1 MSKQWKAETLYD
13 TDKMGRIRT
22 YEISV
27 KELSPYAVIEIVHG
41 LEDGQKQLES
51 INIGTGKNIGRSNET
66 TPFEQA
72 KMDAI
77 SKWNLKKDKGYT
89 TVRGGKS
96 EILLPMLAQ
105 NIDEREKYI
114 KYPCYDQPKLNGMR
128 CLAFRENGN
137 IRLQSRG
144 GKTIQSIPHIEAELY
159 MIMKDGGILDGELYV
174 HGEKL
179 QNITSAINNVDNPK
193 KAKISLFEIKYYVY
207 DCPDRESK
215 FTFRDRFSSFLSVMM
230 DLNLHYVKSV
240 PTIVCNSK
248 ADIDKA
254 LAKNIADG
262 YEGTIIRN
270 CDGKYAWGERSNDLQ
285 KYKLMQDAEYLIT
298 GVKAGTG
305 RSAELGIFTCVTK
318 EGKAFSVNPEGN
330 EAQKHEYLVNSHKYI
345 GKMLTVRFQ
354 EFTEDNIPSFPIGVV
369 VRDYE

>member
-1 MSKQWKAETLYD
+1 MNNWKAETLYD
-13 TDKMGRIRT
+13 TDKMGRVRT

-27 KELSPYAVIEIVHG
+27 KLFEDIAVIEIVHG

-51 INIGTGKNIGRSNET
+51 IDVVRGKNIGRSNET

-72 KMDAI
+72 KMDAV

-89 TVRGGKS
+89 TIRGGKS

-105 NIDEREKYI
+105 NINEREKYI
-114 KYPCYDQPKLNGMR
+114 VYPCYDQPKLNGMR
-128 CLAFRENGN
+128 CLSFRENGK
-137 IRLQSRG
+137 IRFQSRG
-144 GKTIQSIPHIEAELY
+144 GKPIQSIPHIEQELL
-159 MIMKDGGILDGELYV
+159 MIMKDGDIKDGELYA
-174 HGEKL
+174 HGHKL
-179 QNITSAINNVDNPK
+179 QDILSAIKNIDTPE
-193 KAKISLFEIKYYVY
+193 KATLALSEVQYWIY
-207 DCPDRESK
+207 DSPDRESK
-215 FTFRDRFSSFLSVMM
+215 YTFRDRFSSFLSVMM
-230 DLNLHYVKSV
+230 GLNLHYVKAV

-248 ADIDKA
+248 SDIDKA
-254 LAKNIADG
+254 LLKNIADG

-270 CDGKYAWGERSNDLQ
+270 CDSKYAWGERSNDLQ

-318 EGKAFSVNPEGN
+318 EGKTFSVNPEGN
-330 EAQKHEYLVNSHKYI
+330 EAQKHEYLINSHKYI

-354 EFTEDNIPSFPIGVV
+354 EFTNDNIPSFPIGVL

>member
-27 KELSPYAVIEIVHG
+27 KLFEDIAVIEIVHG

-51 INIGTGKNIGRSNET
+51 INIVRGKNIGRSNET

-72 KMDAI
+72 KMDAV

-89 TVRGGKS
+89 TIRGGKS

-105 NIDEREKYI
+105 NINEREKYI
-114 KYPCYDQPKLNGMR
+114 VYPCYDQPKLNGMR
-128 CLAFRENGN
+128 CLSFRENGK

-144 GKTIQSIPHIEAELY
+144 GKQIQSIPHIEQELL

-179 QNITSAINNVDNPK
+179 QDITSAINNVDNPE
-193 KAKISLFEIKYYVY
+193 KAKIALSEVKYYVY

-215 FTFRDRFSSFLSVMM
+215 YTFRDRFSSFLSVIMG
-230 DLNLHYVKSV
+230 LNLHYVKAV

-270 CDGKYAWGERSNDLQ
+270 CDGFYAWGERSNDLQ

-305 RSAELGIFTCVTK
+305 RYAEAAIFQCITK
-318 EGKAFSVNPEGN
+318 EGKTFDVNPEGDM
-330 EAQKHEYLVNSHKYI
+330 AQKKEYLVNAKKYI

-354 EFTEDNIPSFPIGVV
+354 ELTKDGLPTFGVGQCI
-369 VRDYE
+369 RDYE